1 MTPQN
6 YKNHARYYPF
16 HHFIVTPLT
25 LILLGWTIA
34 RTNFTSSE
42 SSTESLYQLLIA
54 LILVLL
60 PLLARIYALKLQNR
74 MILNEMRIRYF
85 HLTGK
90 PFYGKENQLKL
101 GQIIS
106 LRFAS
111 DEELLVLMEKS
122 IEKGL
127 SPKEIKLQIKNWKG
141 DYRRV

>member
-1 MTPQN
+1 MKQQN
-6 YKNHARYYPF
+6 FKNHARYYPF

-25 LILLGWTIA
+25 LILLGWTIVK
-34 RTNFTSSE
+34 TDFSTSVTSSE
-42 SSTESLYQLLIA
+42 SFYRLLIA
-54 LILVLL
+54 FIIALL
-60 PLLARIYALKLQNR
+60 PLLARLYALKLQNR

-90 PFYGKENQLKL
+90 PFYDKENKLKL
-101 GQIIS
+101 GQIIA

-111 DEELLVLMEKS
+111 DEELLTLMEKS
-122 IEKGL
+122 IEEGL